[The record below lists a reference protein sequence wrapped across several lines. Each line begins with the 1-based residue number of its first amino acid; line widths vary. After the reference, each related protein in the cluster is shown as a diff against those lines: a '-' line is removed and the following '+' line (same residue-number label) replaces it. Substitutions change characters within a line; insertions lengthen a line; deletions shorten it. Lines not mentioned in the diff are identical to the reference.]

1 MFEIEYKGANAVI
14 ISTKKGRLVIDPKLS
29 LVGLKDISCKDAVE
43 LLTEERF
50 GINDENTKIIIDSP
64 GEYGVSGFDILGIPA
79 RRHIDTDK
87 DGFKSVIYRLE
98 IGDSRIGIIGNIHGK
113 LSDEQ
118 LESLGVLDIVIIPVG
133 GGGYTLDAVSAA
145 TLIRSISPKI
155 VVPIHYAD
163 SAVKYEVPQDA
174 LSRFVD
180 ELGAPVEV
188 VSKYKPKQPLINQA
202 TLQVIEIERS

>member
-1 MFEIEYKGANAVI
+1 MFEIEYKGANSVI
-14 ISTKKGRLVIDPKLS
+14 ISTKKGRLVVDPKLS
-29 LVGLKDISCKDAVE
+29 QFGLKDVPCKESVE

-50 GINDENTKIIIDSP
+50 GVKDENSKIIIDSP

-87 DGFKSVIYRLE
+87 DGFRSVIYRLE
-98 IGDSRIGIIGNIHGK
+98 IGDSRIGVIGNIYGK

-118 LESLGVLDIVIIPVG
+118 LESLGVLDVIIIPVG

-145 TLIRSISPKI
+145 TLVRSISPKI
-155 VVPIHYAD
+155 VIPIHYAD
-163 SAVKYEVPQDA
+163 SAIKYEVPQDT
-174 LSRFVD
+174 LGRFVD

-202 TLQVIEIERS
+202 TLQVIQIERS